1 MFLASRR
8 RQTSCSR
15 EWSSDV
21 CSSDLELARKAL
33 AQLVG
38 DGRRR
43 GGRGPGR
50 AHPAP
55 DDERDPEPAHQDG
68 GEGRHPRE
76 PVEAAEGRRG
86 KHLLAVAGAE
96 GGEDRLPVLA
106 AREALGNLLLHRL
119 ARRALEVVAAVNGEP
134 AAALAG
140 ERFLDLPLGR
150 RDGGRREEERREGED
165 RAAHSAGTCARP
177 SSYAT
182 ARRSAADGH
191 IVTSVPPAMMKPAIQ
206 SHDTS
211 GFTKACS
218 VTSPEGGS

>member
-55 DDERDPEPAHQDG
+55 ADERDAEPAQLDG
-68 GEGRHPRE
+68 GEGGRE
-76 PVEAAEGRRG
+76 RVVEG
-86 KHLLAVAGAE
+86 KRV
-96 GGEDRLPVLA
+96 
-106 AREALGNLLLHRL
+106 
-119 ARRALEVVAAVNGEP
+119 
-134 AAALAG
+134 
-140 ERFLDLPLGR
+140 DL
-150 RDGGRREEERREGED
+150 GGRRILKKKTTTLQAVRV
-165 RAAHSAGTCARP
+165 A
-177 SSYAT
+177 SY
-182 ARRSAADGH
+182 RIG
-191 IVTSVPPAMMKPAIQ
+191 I
-206 SHDTS
+206 
-211 GFTKACS
+211 
-218 VTSPEGGS
+218 